1 MDKTLMEI
9 APCLQYSRSFLLS
22 TEYIYVSQITQKRSD
37 HVQTVG
43 ADFAGC
49 CGADKPTIC

>member
-1 MDKTLMEI
+1 MEI

-37 HVQTVG
+37 HVQIVG